1 MEAMLAAFTLVFLAE
16 MGDKTQLLVMSL
28 SMQFPWQKVMAGV
41 VLATVGNHL
50 LAGIIGVLCG
60 SFVEGRTVSVA
71 ASLLFIIFGL
81 YALKGAIAGEKEDEE
96 EISVSAQHPVK
107 TVAIAFFLA
116 EMGDKTQFATAA
128 LAAKYG
134 SLAWIIC
141 GTMMAMVLAD
151 GLGIMVGTVLTKFL
165 PKKRINY
172 ISAIIFIAFGVFGLY
187 EVFG

>member
-16 MGDKTQLLVMSL
+16 MGDKTQLLVMGL
-28 SMQFPWQKVMAGV
+28 SMRFPWQKVMAGV
-41 VLATVGNHL
+41 VLATIGNHL

-60 SFVEGRTVSVA
+60 SFMEGRTVSIA
-71 ASLLFIIFGL
+71 ASLLFIIFGF
-81 YALKGAIAGEKEDEE
+81 YALKNAMTGEKEDEE
-96 EISVSAQHPVK
+96 GINVSARHPVK

-128 LAAKYG
+128 LAAKYA

-141 GTMMAMVLAD
+141 GTTMAMVLAD
-151 GLGIMVGTVLTKFL
+151 GLGIMVGTVLTKLL
-165 PKKRINY
+165 PKERINY
-172 ISAIIFIAFGVFGLY
+172 ISAITFIAFGAFGLY

>member
-16 MGDKTQLLVMSL
+16 MGDKTQLLVMGL

-41 VLATVGNHL
+41 VLATIGNHL

-60 SFVEGRTVSVA
+60 SFIEGRTVSIA
-71 ASLLFIIFGL
+71 ASLLFIGFGI
-81 YALKGAIAGEKEDEE
+81 YALKEAITGEKEAEE
-96 EISVSAQHPVK
+96 EINVSARHPVK

-128 LAAKYG
+128 LAAKYD

-141 GTMMAMVLAD
+141 GTTMAMALAD
-151 GLGIMVGTVLTKFL
+151 GLGIMVGTVLTEFL
-165 PKKRINY
+165 PKERINY
-172 ISAIIFIAFGVFGLY
+172 ISAITFIAFGAFGFY

>member
-50 LAGIIGVLCG
+50 LAGIIGILCG
-60 SFVEGRTVSVA
+60 SFVEGRTVSIA
-71 ASLLFIIFGL
+71 ASLLFITFGL

>member
-16 MGDKTQLLVMSL
+16 MGDKTQLLVMGL
-28 SMQFPWQKVMAGV
+28 SMQFPWQKVMTGV
-41 VLATVGNHL
+41 VLATIGNHL

-60 SFVEGRTVSVA
+60 SFAGGRTVSIA
-71 ASLLFIIFGL
+71 ASLLFIAFGI
-81 YALKGAIAGEKEDEE
+81 YALKDAITGEKEAEE
-96 EISVSAQHPVK
+96 EINVSARHPVT

-128 LAAKYG
+128 LAAKYD

-141 GTMMAMVLAD
+141 GTTMAMALAD
-151 GLGIMVGTVLTKFL
+151 GLGIMIGTVLTEFL
-165 PKKRINY
+165 SKERINY
-172 ISAIIFIAFGVFGLY
+172 ISAITFIAFGAFGFY

>member
-16 MGDKTQLLVMSL
+16 MGDKTQLLVMGL
-28 SMQFPWQKVMAGV
+28 SMQFPWQKVMTGV
-41 VLATVGNHL
+41 VLATIGNHL

-60 SFVEGRTVSVA
+60 SFAGGRTVSIA
-71 ASLLFIIFGL
+71 ASLLFIAFGI
-81 YALKGAIAGEKEDEE
+81 YALKDAITGEKEAEE
-96 EISVSAQHPVK
+96 EINVSARHPVK

-128 LAAKYG
+128 LAAKYD

-141 GTMMAMVLAD
+141 GTTMAMALAD
-151 GLGIMVGTVLTKFL
+151 GLGIMIGTVLTEFL
-165 PKKRINY
+165 SKERINY
-172 ISAIIFIAFGVFGLY
+172 ISAITFIAFGAFGFY